1 MTSPFAFPRRQ
12 ESALLADVRAGLTR
26 RQKTLPSKYFYD
38 QRGSMLFEEIT
49 RLPEYYLTR
58 AERRLLQRWMPA
70 LMAQLGPSTLIEL
83 GAGSGEKTRIILDA
97 MCRAGTGRVYVPV
110 DVSAE
115 FLDHS
120 ASRLRAELPWLT
132 VRPVVADFTE
142 ALPSPLPREGRALF
156 AFLGSTIGNLD
167 ENQAI
172 ALLRRVRQVMAPS
185 DRLLMGAD
193 LFTKPVDRIVRAY
206 NDAAGVTAEFNRN
219 ILRVVNRELGA
230 AFPLDGFTHR
240 ATWSWAQHRIEMH
253 LVATREMRVPI
264 PGLGMVGFHA
274 GESIRTELCAKYD
287 RTLLE
292 RILGAAGLAIET
304 WQVDA
309 TDQYAILIAA
319 PLASS
324 SGS

>member
-1 MTSPFAFPRRQ
+1 MTSPITYPRRQ
-12 ESALLADVRAGLTR
+12 ERALLADVRAGLTR

-38 QRGSMLFEEIT
+38 HRGSTLFEEIT
-49 RLPEYYLTR
+49 RLSEYYLTR

-70 LMAQLGPSTLIEL
+70 LMAELGPSTLIEL

-97 MCRAGTGRVYVPV
+97 MCRAGTARLYVPV

-120 ASRLRAELPWLT
+120 ASRLHAELPSLT

-167 ENQAI
+167 EHQAI
-172 ALLRRVRQVMAPS
+172 ALLRRVRQVMAPG
-185 DRLLMGAD
+185 DRFLMGAD
-193 LFTKPVDRIVRAY
+193 LFTKPVERIVRAY

-230 AFPLDGFTHR
+230 AFPLDGFEHR
-240 ATWSWAQHRIEMH
+240 AIWSWAQHRIEMH
-253 LVATREMRVPI
+253 LVATREMRVPV

-274 GESIRTELCAKYD
+274 GESIRTELCTKYD

-292 RILGAAGLAIET
+292 RMLGAAGLALET
-304 WQVDA
+304 WHVDA
-309 TDQYAILIAA
+309 ADQYALLMAA
-319 PLASS
+319 PHESS
-324 SGS
+324 SDT